1 MKFDTKRWGTK
12 MKFVNL
18 KDTTYFTHFFTSVHC
33 LSIQPSFQKKKK
45 HKCNWVLIWA
55 KKGLIVH
62 NKCQRTKLKIFKK
75 FTAVKIHYN
84 DIREDDDGQ

>member
-18 KDTTYFTHFFTSVHC
+18 KDTTYFTHFFSLQSTVFQFN
-33 LSIQPSFQKKKK
+33 LPSKKKK
-45 HKCNWVLIWA
+45 HKYNWVLIWA

-84 DIREDDDGQ
+84 DIRGDDDGQ